1 MSVASLHDVT
11 DVLSAANITE
21 DDLWDG
27 KTDLFPIILHYGAEL
42 LAAAMAS
49 PDHCILDIKF
59 PSSPEFQGLPH
70 KLYKCDPFWTV
81 HHTVSMVCK
90 KFGIKEPRSFS
101 LATAAGFTLQ
111 DSEPLATFGLGS
123 LLPRWQLVLQQ
134 REGKAITRMDT
145 SKHYAATTLRSQ
157 SQATAALGPS
167 VGTESPRGKK
177 TRPGPA
183 VNSAAA
189 AKKTAQNSAAVYGTP
204 PGEERFPVLLLL
216 DRGVFKYKSQRVHI
230 RSTSSIADLLGAVI
244 RSHSIP
250 GTTSLLVATVNG
262 TVLDKNGVFAEYGL
276 GKRFQRWQL
285 KIYAGDLPSSVTPL
299 KSTKYSWTQLEDA
312 NIQASESRKIILE
325 LERKVERVR
334 RQAVKESGGSSSS
347 GSVASKTIAKLEAE
361 LAKSRDAKSLAEK
374 MAQDTSAQFESSL
387 KQHMNAKANLEAT
400 VARLR
405 DEREKYHARTKEL
418 EKQLASSKDHYESKL
433 AAQDVTMR
441 KITSRGKS
449 RRSVAKTTGDASDN
463 RPSKASTSTA
473 SGESTKIHKPKKDKL
488 EKSDKSDKSLE
499 KSFDQSESST
509 ADEELMQAQAE
520 LQIALDEIAMMK
532 KDVTHQQELANSQ
545 LDAIKEEMERSKT
558 ETNELRQ
565 KFAEL
570 DEQNAL
576 SRADADTLRAKVDTL
591 KTALEQ
597 EKLARRDAIE
607 KLRDL
612 ENSQAQ
618 AEEARVESITSKLES
633 EMEGKFSE
641 LLATNRELYAGIE
654 EMKNQ
659 LIETGRE
666 RDEFRAQLLES
677 IAPGAYE
684 DGERTPRADLS
695 TLVNSSSPRAS
706 EAVKTTE
713 SVVQLPP
720 EPSPS
725 PSPPPPPAP
734 APAPPPISGLPSDS
748 SASTSSS
755 KSRRRVTQR
764 EDSVFVGLS
773 LASKIQRG
781 RDKLRTTSG
790 PQKVKYTS
798 DLEAA
803 LHKRF
808 LAMSASI
815 EDFEELSDDESET
828 SESDG
833 FDDDASD
840 TSYSTDSSSRAL
852 FDLQL

>member
-145 SKHYAATTLRSQ
+145 SKHYAASTLRSQ
-157 SQATAALGPS
+157 SQATAALGTS

-189 AKKTAQNSAAVYGTP
+189 VKKTATSNSSSPSGSL
-204 PGEERFPVLLLL
+204 PGEERYPVLLLL
-216 DRGVFKYKSQRVHI
+216 DRSVFKYKSQRVHI

-250 GTTSLLVATVNG
+250 ATTSLLVSTVNG
-262 TVLDKNGVFAEYGL
+262 TVMDKNGVFAEYGL

-312 NIQASESRKIILE
+312 NVQASEARKIILE

-334 RQAVKESGGSSSS
+334 RQAVRESGGSSSG

-374 MAQDTSAQFESSL
+374 MAQDTSSQFESSL

-418 EKQLASSKDHYESKL
+418 EKQLASSKEHYESKI
-433 AAQDVTMR
+433 AAQETTMR
-441 KITSRGKS
+441 KISTGKS
-449 RRSVAKTTGDASDN
+449 RRSVAKTTGDSTDN

-473 SGESTKIHKPKKDKL
+473 SGESTKVHKPKKDKL
-488 EKSDKSDKSLE
+488 ERSDKSDKSLD
-499 KSFDQSESST
+499 KSFDKSESSA
-509 ADEELMQAQAE
+509 ADEELQQAQAE
-520 LQIALDEIAMMK
+520 LQLALDEITMMK
-532 KDVTHQQELANSQ
+532 KDIAHQQDMSNSQ

-597 EKLARRDAIE
+597 EKFSRRDAIE

-612 ENSQAQ
+612 ENAQAQ
-618 AEEARVESITSKLES
+618 AEETRVDSLTSKLEA
-633 EMEGKFSE
+633 EMEEKFSE

-684 DGERTPRADLS
+684 DGEKTPRVDLQA
-695 TLVNSSSPRAS
+695 LVNSTSPRAPQPTK
-706 EAVKTTE
+706 ATE
-713 SVVQLPP
+713 TVLQLP

-734 APAPPPISGLPSDS
+734 APAPPPISGLPTDS
-748 SASTSSS
+748 TTSASSS

-833 FDDDASD
+833 FDDDVSD

>member
-1 MSVASLHDVT
+1 MASARLTKEELVVSVASLHDVT
-11 DVLSAANITE
+11 DVLSAANISE
-21 DDLWDG
+21 DDLWEG
-27 KTDLFPIILHYGAEL
+27 RTDLFPIILHYGSEL

-81 HHTVSMVCK
+81 HHTISMVCK
-90 KFGIKEPRSFS
+90 KFGIKESRTFS

-145 SKHYAATTLRSQ
+145 SKHYAASTLRSQ
-157 SQATAALGPS
+157 SQAAAAIGS
-167 VGTESPRGKK
+167 SAGSTESPRGKK
-177 TRPGPA
+177 RPVANPA
-183 VNSAAA
+183 AVT
-189 AKKTAQNSAAVYGTP
+189 KKTATPSSSASGS

-216 DRGVFKYKSQRVHI
+216 DRTVFKYKSQRVHI

-250 GTTSLLVATVNG
+250 ATASLLVATVNG

-299 KSTKYSWTQLEDA
+299 RSSKYAWTQLEDA
-312 NIQASESRKIILE
+312 NVQANEARKIILE

-334 RQAVKESGGSSSS
+334 RQAVRDAGGST
-347 GSVASKTIAKLEAE
+347 GGNVASKTIVKLENE
-361 LAKSRDAKSLAEK
+361 VAKARDAKSLAEK
-374 MAQDTSAQFESSL
+374 MAQDTSAQFETSL

-405 DEREKYHARTKEL
+405 DERDKYHAKTKEL
-418 EKQLASSKDHYESKL
+418 EKQLSSNKEHYESKI
-433 AAQDVTMR
+433 AAQETTMR
-441 KITSRGKS
+441 KISSGGKS
-449 RRSVAKTTGDASDN
+449 RRSVNKTAGGSD
-463 RPSKASTSTA
+463 RPSKASTSA
-473 SGESTKIHKPKKDKL
+473 AGEAKVSKPKKDKL
-488 EKSDKSDKSLE
+488 EKSDKSDKSE
-499 KSFDQSESST
+499 RSIEQSIESST
-509 ADEELMQAQAE
+509 AEEELTQAQAE
-520 LQIALDEIAMMK
+520 LQLALDEITMMK
-532 KDVTHQQELANSQ
+532 KDLAHQQDQSNSQ
-545 LDAIKEEMERSKT
+545 LDAIKEEMERSRS
-558 ETNELRQ
+558 ETSELRQ
-565 KFAEL
+565 KFAQL
-570 DEQNAL
+570 DEQSEM
-576 SRADADTLRAKVDTL
+576 SRVEAETLRAKVDTL

-597 EKLARRDAIE
+597 EKLSRREAIE

-612 ENSQAQ
+612 ESSQGQ
-618 AEEARVESITSKLES
+618 AEEARIEAVTAKLES

-641 LLATNRELYAGIE
+641 LLSNNRELYAGIE

-677 IAPGAYE
+677 IAPGSYE
-684 DGERTPRADLS
+684 DGERTPRVNILS
-695 TLVNSSSPRAS
+695 ITPRAATS
-706 EAVKTTE
+706 TAET
-713 SVVQLPP
+713 VVQLPEP
-720 EPSPS
+720 EPS

-734 APAPPPISGLPSDS
+734 AAPAPPPIGGLPTES
-748 SASTSSS
+748 STR
-755 KSRRRVTQR
+755 SRRKVSQR

-781 RDKLRTTSG
+781 RDKLRTTGG

-808 LAMSASI
+808 LAMSANL
-815 EDFEELSDDESET
+815 EDFEELSDDESSET

-833 FDDDASD
+833 FDDDVSD